1 MKKNL
6 LKKLL
11 CLSLST
17 IFLSAYTIPTM
28 ANDLT
33 DNIEQSTKIDN
44 LYDYSIK
51 DIKKLEP
58 YITVKNNIFEFDVE
72 KAIKDGFDK
81 DLVEG
86 QKAYLDFLNS
96 EAEKGIF
103 EIQQNLEIKINTKIN
118 NLYENYSCDGYNSFE
133 VHWWGY
139 SRYADNCETNRIIN
153 DLNSA
158 AGIGT
163 TAGGL
168 AAIAA
173 IVFPESAGVSGG
185 IAAGA
190 TVTAGYEQLLAS
202 RMAANNRGKG
212 VFIEMTWVG
221 IFDITPQ
228 W

>member
-44 LYDYSIK
+44 SYDYSIK

-86 QKAYLDFLNS
+86 QKTYLDFLNS

-103 EIQQNLEIKINTKIN
+103 EIQQNLEI
-118 NLYENYSCDGYNSFE
+118 
-133 VHWWGY
+133 
-139 SRYADNCETNRIIN
+139 
-153 DLNSA
+153 
-158 AGIGT
+158 
-163 TAGGL
+163 
-168 AAIAA
+168 
-173 IVFPESAGVSGG
+173 
-185 IAAGA
+185 
-190 TVTAGYEQLLAS
+190 
-202 RMAANNRGKG
+202 
-212 VFIEMTWVG
+212 
-221 IFDITPQ
+221 
-228 W
+228 